1 MLQVK
6 KGAVKKGDTVRVHY
20 IGTLEDG
27 TVFDKTAESG
37 PLEFIVGE
45 GKLIPGF
52 DDAVVGMRTGEK
64 KTVKIPSERAY
75 GPRIDDLEVALERAN
90 LPEDVKPEVG
100 KKVRIGAGEGAKTD
114 FTITEVSDES
124 VTLDANHPLAGQD
137 LTFEIELVDI
147 V

>member
-1 MLQVK
+1 MPQ
-6 KGAVKKGDTVRVHY
+6 VKKGDTVRVNY

-27 TVFDKTAESG
+27 TVFDKTAGSG
-37 PLEFIVGE
+37 PLEFTVGE

-64 KTVKIPSERAY
+64 KTVKISSARAY
-75 GPRIDDLEVALERAN
+75 GPRIDDLEVALERAH
-90 LPEDVKPEVG
+90 LPEDVNLEVG
-100 KKVRIGAGEGAKTD
+100 RKVRVGSGEGAKTD
-114 FTITEVSDES
+114 FTITEVSGES